1 MIRSVRTRQ
10 RAPRPSAGTLT
21 PDAVASPRPVD
32 SRLAGTVNPRQR
44 PSEGAPVA
52 GAPGWYVIRRTAPPA
67 ADEPMRSSRRFRL
80 IAVAVTAA
88 LVPLLLVLSMVR
100 AQWSE
105 GPAGPTVVVPMPSP
119 VMAPGRGSAPTAAPV
134 QQAPTDEPANPP
146 ETFATAAGQTK
157 PDPVLPEERA
167 LLPLE
172 SIGALQWSTAEWA
185 SRPDA
190 AAPSRMRFASANDG
204 LASRALELR
213 EQPGQAS
220 RSLAQVRNGT
230 ATPGSAAEIE
240 VASQASTPDQP
251 GQPGRSSPQAA
262 SDPATP
268 VPAAEIQVASQA
280 TTPDDHPALPAGE
293 IRIFIHHVAG
303 QRDGALAQRLADYL
317 RGDGFTVTDIRAV
330 RFSIGKPSVRYFF
343 ARDRAASQR
352 LVEELARFPE
362 GGTSLAPDQAS
373 DFTHFLPKPSPGN
386 VEVWLPTS

>member
-1 MIRSVRTRQ
+1 
-10 RAPRPSAGTLT
+10 
-21 PDAVASPRPVD
+21 
-32 SRLAGTVNPRQR
+32 
-44 PSEGAPVA
+44 VA
-52 GAPGWYVIRRTAPPA
+52 GAPGWYVIRRTAPLA

-119 VMAPGRGSAPTAAPV
+119 DIAPGRGSAPTATPV
-134 QQAPTDEPANPP
+134 PQAPTGEPANPP
-146 ETFATAAGQTK
+146 ETFATAAGQTR

-167 LLPLE
+167 LLPLD
-172 SIGALQWSTAEWA
+172 SIGALQRSTAEWA

-190 AAPSRMRFASANDG
+190 AAPSRMHFASASNG

-220 RSLAQVRNGT
+220 RSPQVRNGT

-240 VASQASTPDQP
+240 VASQASTPEQP
-251 GQPGRSSPQAA
+251 GQPGRSSQQAT
-262 SDPATP
+262 SDPAPP
-268 VPAAEIQVASQA
+268 VPAAEIRVASQA

-317 RGDGFTVTDIRAV
+317 RGDGFTVRDIRAV

-352 LVEELARFPE
+352 LVEELARFAE

>member
-80 IAVAVTAA
+80 IVVAVTAA

-119 VMAPGRGSAPTAAPV
+119 VIAPGRDSAPSAAPV
-134 QQAPTDEPANPP
+134 QQAPTDEPADPP
-146 ETFATAAGQTK
+146 ETFATAAEQTR

-190 AAPSRMRFASANDG
+190 AVPPSRRRFASANDG

-240 VASQASTPDQP
+240 
-251 GQPGRSSPQAA
+251 
-262 SDPATP
+262 
-268 VPAAEIQVASQA
+268 VASQA